1 MKVKCLENVC
11 ASGSALEAGET
22 YDISDSDFALLKSMG
37 KVIEAPVEVAKPK
50 KTTAKKKV
58 NGTN

>member
-1 MKVKCLENVC
+1 MKVKCLETVC

-22 YDISDSDFALLKSMG
+22 YDISERDFALLSSMG

-50 KTTAKKKV
+50 KPTAKKK
-58 NGTN
+58 

>member
-22 YDISDSDFALLKSMG
+22 YDISDSDYALLKSMG
-37 KVIEAPVEVAKPK
+37 KVTDAPVETKPK
-50 KTTAKKKV
+50 KNSKT
-58 NGTN
+58 

>member
-22 YDISDSDFALLKSMG
+22 DDISDSDYALLKSMG
-37 KVIEAPVEVAKPK
+37 KVTDAPVETKPK
-50 KTTAKKKV
+50 KTAKRKI
-58 NGTN
+58 NGSN

>member
-22 YDISDSDFALLKSMG
+22 YDISERDFALLSSMG
-37 KVIEAPVEVAKPK
+37 KVIEAPIQTKTK
-50 KTTAKKKV
+50 KTAKRKV
-58 NGTN
+58 NGSN

>member
-11 ASGSALEAGET
+11 ASGSALQAGET
-22 YDISDSDFALLKSMG
+22 YDISDSDYGLLKSMG
-37 KVIEAPVEVAKPK
+37 KVIDAPVETKPK
-50 KTTAKKKV
+50 KTAKRKV

>member
-22 YDISDSDFALLKSMG
+22 YDISDSDYALLKSMG
-37 KVIEAPVEVAKPK
+37 KVTDAPLETKPK
-50 KTTAKKKV
+50 KTAKRKV
-58 NGTN
+58 NGIN

>member
-22 YDISDSDFALLKSMG
+22 YDISERDFALLSSMG
-37 KVIEAPVEVAKPK
+37 KRLSPSYDKPSS
-50 KTTAKKKV
+50 
-58 NGTN
+58 

>member
-22 YDISDSDFALLKSMG
+22 YDISDSDYVLLSSMG

-50 KTTAKKKV
+50 KTTAKKK
-58 NGTN
+58 

>member
-22 YDISDSDFALLKSMG
+22 YDISERDYALLSSMG
-37 KVIEAPVEVAKPK
+37 KVMEAPVETPKPK
-50 KTTAKKKV
+50 KPIAKKK
-58 NGTN
+58 

>member
-22 YDISDSDFALLKSMG
+22 YDISDRDFSLLSSMG
-37 KVIEAPVEVAKPK
+37 KVIEATVEVTKHK
-50 KTTAKKKV
+50 KTTPKKK
-58 NGTN
+58 

>member
-22 YDISDSDFALLKSMG
+22 YDISERDYALLSTMG
-37 KVIEAPVEVAKPK
+37 KVIQAPVEVAKPK
-50 KTTAKKKV
+50 KTTSRKK
-58 NGTN
+58 

>member
-22 YDISDSDFALLKSMG
+22 YDISERDFALLSSMG
-37 KVIEAPVEVAKPK
+37 KEIEAPIEEVKQK
-50 KTTAKKKV
+50 KSTNKKR
-58 NGTN
+58 